1 MASGLQAAYPGFN
14 LACQAVPDMDFDAE
28 LIRRYDR
35 QGPRYTSY
43 PTARLFES
51 HFDPARY
58 VDAARRS
65 NDDPIPADI
74 SLYLHLPY
82 CHSPCF
88 YCGCTRLIS
97 RDPEKLARY
106 QDRLLREVALQGALF
121 DRDRRVWQLHLGG
134 GTPSLLSDEQ
144 LAELWRGLETGF
156 HFGEW
161 GSVEASIEVDPRSVM
176 PGRMAALADVGFNRV
191 SFGIQDFDPKVQAAV
206 NRRQDRERSLAVIAA
221 ARDAGFGSVSV
232 DLIYGLPR
240 QTPAGFLA
248 TLDAVAGVR
257 PSRVA
262 VYGYAHLPE
271 LFQAQR
277 HIDAAELPGPELR
290 LELLG
295 LAVERLTAAGY
306 EYIGMDHFALPEDE
320 LAQARRAGTLHR
332 GFQGYSTRAGLDLVG
347 IGMSAIGRV
356 GGVYA
361 QNAKTLQ
368 EYYGA
373 LDQGRLPI
381 RSGLALSDDDLVR
394 AAVIDRLMCYDT
406 LEFEAIEKA
415 YHLDFADYFAPE
427 LKRLTPLAAD
437 GLVALEP
444 GLIRVLPRGRFLLRN
459 LAMVFDA
466 YLPAQAAGGHYSR
479 AI

>member
-1 MASGLQAAYPGFN
+1 MPPTLVATRGHPT
-14 LACQAVPDMDFDAE
+14 VPDVDFDAQ

-43 PTARLFES
+43 PTAQLFES

-58 VDAARRS
+58 VDAAHRS
-65 NDDPIPADI
+65 NDDPIPAGI

-134 GTPSLLSDEQ
+134 GTPGLLSDDQ
-144 LAELWRGLETGF
+144 LTELWRGLEAAF

-161 GSVEASIEVDPRSVM
+161 GNLEASIEVDPRSVV
-176 PGRMAALADVGFNRV
+176 PGRMAALAEMGFNRV
-191 SFGIQDFDPKVQAAV
+191 SFGIQDFDPEVQAAV
-206 NRRQDRERSLAVIAA
+206 NRRQGREHCLAVIAA

-240 QTPAGFLA
+240 QTATGFRA
-248 TLDAVAGVR
+248 TLDAVAAAR
-257 PSRVA
+257 PGRVA
-262 VYGYAHLPE
+262 VYAYAHLPQQ
-271 LFQAQR
+271 LKAQR

-290 LELLG
+290 LELLS

-320 LAQARRAGTLHR
+320 LARARHAGSLHR

-347 IGMSAIGRV
+347 LGMSAIGHV

-381 RSGLALSDDDLVR
+381 RSGRALNEDDLVR

-406 LEFEAIEKA
+406 LEFEAVEKA
-415 YHLDFADYFAPE
+415 YHIEFAAYFAPE
-427 LKRLTPLAAD
+427 LERLTPLATD
-437 GLVALEP
+437 GLVAIEP
-444 GLIRVLPRGRFLLRN
+444 GLVRVLPRGRFLLRN

-479 AI
+479 VI

>member
-1 MASGLQAAYPGFN
+1 MPY
-14 LACQAVPDMDFDAE
+14 VDFDAD

-58 VDAARRS
+58 VQEARRS
-65 NDDPIPADI
+65 NDDPIPAGL

-88 YCGCTRLIS
+88 YCGCTRLIT

-106 QDRLLREVALQGALF
+106 LDRLLREVALQGEFF
-121 DRDRRVWQLHLGG
+121 DRDRRVRQLHLGG
-134 GTPSLLSDEQ
+134 GTPSLCSDDQ
-144 LAELWRGLETGF
+144 LLELRRGLEAAF
-156 HFGEW
+156 HFDPRSE
-161 GSVEASIEVDPRSVM
+161 VEASIEVDPRSVT
-176 PGRMAALADVGFNRV
+176 PARMTALADVGFNRV
-191 SFGIQDFDPKVQAAV
+191 SFGIQDFDPEVQAAV
-206 NRRQDRERSLAVIAA
+206 NRRQDPEHCLAVMAA
-221 ARDAGFGSVSV
+221 AGEAGFESLSV

-240 QTPAGFLA
+240 QTLEGFRA
-248 TLDAVAGVR
+248 TLDAVAAAR
-257 PSRVA
+257 PGRVA
-262 VYGYAHLPE
+262 VYAYAHLPQQ
-271 LFQAQR
+271 FKAQR
-277 HIDAAELPGPELR
+277 QIDSAELPGPELR
-290 LELLG
+290 LKLLG

-306 EYIGMDHFALPEDE
+306 EYIGMDHFALPDDE
-320 LAQARRAGTLHR
+320 LARARRAGSLHR

-347 IGMSAIGRV
+347 LGMSAIGRV
-356 GGVYA
+356 GRVYA
-361 QNAKTLQ
+361 QNAKTLH

-373 LDQGRLPI
+373 LDRGRLAI
-381 RSGLALSDDDLVR
+381 HSGRMLNDDDLVR

-406 LEFEAIEKA
+406 LDFGAIEKA
-415 YHLDFADYFAPE
+415 YHIDFAGYFAPE
-427 LKRLTPLAAD
+427 LERLAPLAAD

-479 AI
+479 VI